1 MTKRTLTALATA
13 LAGLA
18 LAAPTAQAEF
28 GIVDGSFDGSIL
40 DGAGETFTQ
49 AAGHPYSTG
58 VEFELNTEVVEVS
71 QGDTGTADIVLPSQ
85 ADLRTLVAD
94 VPAGLIGST
103 TAVPTCPREVFLVTG
118 GVCPAS
124 TQVGYANITLATG
137 FEEGAESQG
146 AVIPAPVYS
155 LDPPVGSP
163 AQFGVSPLTQVPALI
178 TPRLRSESD
187 YGITFTVSELTQ
199 VAGILG
205 AEMHFWGV
213 PADSVHDDERGFF
226 GEEDIG
232 GWTSPTM
239 VYRCSQDGPLADNQG
254 SNIVSGPPCPSNV
267 TPQAFVTNP
276 ADCTA
281 GPLEFRLEV
290 TSWEGHTDSESFL
303 TNDEGT
309 PVGMTDC
316 ELVPFDPEISVAP
329 TTNAA
334 KTPTGLNVDL
344 TMPTGGIL
352 NPDGIGQS
360 PLKKAVVTLP
370 EGMSV
375 NPSAGEGLGVCDP
388 GDFAREDEFTRHGE
402 GCPAESTIGTVEVRS
417 PLVDQAVTGHLYI
430 AKPHDNPF
438 DSLLAMYVVVR
449 NTDLGVM
456 IKIAGEVESDPE
468 TGQLTTTFDQN
479 PQLPFSSFK
488 LKFRESARSPLVTP
502 PTCGNHSVRVDF
514 HPWSASDHDNPAPG
528 EVVTRHSSFQVTEGP
543 NGSPCPASNAARPF
557 DPEIQAG
564 TLQNQAGAFSPFFLR
579 MFRSD
584 GEQEITSFSA
594 QLPPGLTGKLAGVAK
609 CSDAALAAAAGKTGA
624 AESAA
629 PSCPASSYVG
639 RSLVGGGVGPVL
651 TYVPGRVY
659 LAGPYNGAPLSVAAI
674 TSANVGPFDLGTV
687 VVRSA
692 FKVDPVTAQ
701 VSVDAEGSDPLP
713 HIIDGIPTHL
723 RDLRVYIDRED
734 FTLNPT
740 NCDPLSIEATLT
752 GTGGDFTDPSD
763 DSSADLH
770 EHFQVANCAN
780 LGFNPRLHLRLFGRG
795 FARSSNP
802 RLRAVLIAKP
812 GQANIARTAVKMPGS
827 LFLDQDHIRTIC
839 TRAQFATDTCPQRAI
854 YGHAAATTPL
864 LDNPLRG
871 PVYLRSSNNP
881 LPDLVA
887 DLRGLVRV
895 EVAGRTDSVR
905 GALRN
910 TFDVVPD
917 APVGKFV
924 LMLQGGNKSLLVASQ
939 NLCRGAQRARVN
951 MLGQNGKRR
960 LTRPKLRIPCRKR
973 KGNRRGARRASVSGA
988 RAVR

>member
-1 MTKRTLTALATA
+1 MSKRSLTALVTA

-18 LAAPTAQAEF
+18 LAAPSASAEF
-28 GIVDGSFDGSIL
+28 GIVDGSVDGSVYT
-40 DGAGETFTQ
+40 DATQTDTFTQ
-49 AAGHPYSTG
+49 AAGHPYSAG
-58 VEFELNTEVVEVS
+58 LSLEFNTEIDGE
-71 QGDTGTADIVLPSQ
+71 GTRLPSQ
-85 ADLRTLVAD
+85 ADVRNTIVEA
-94 VPAGLIGST
+94 PPGLIGAP
-103 TAVPTCPREVFLVTG
+103 TAVPSCPREDFFLSG

-124 TQVGYANITLATG
+124 TQVGFVNVTLAAG
-137 FEEGAESQG
+137 GDSIGNLA
-146 AVIPAPVYS
+146 PAPVYN
-155 LDPPVGSP
+155 LEPPVGVP
-163 AQFGVSPLTQVPALI
+163 AQFGFSPLTQSPALA
-178 TPRLRSESD
+178 TPSLRSEGD
-187 YGITFTVSELTQ
+187 YGITFAVQDIPQTIAILDTELH
-199 VAGILG
+199 L
-205 AEMHFWGV
+205 WGS
-213 PADSVHDDERGFF
+213 PSDPIHDDERGFF
-226 GEEDIG
+226 RTEGFGGELE
-232 GWTSPTM
+232 
-239 VYRCSQDGPLADNQG
+239 YRCSQDGPLEQVVDDSGVTVFPNV
-254 SNIVSGPPCPSNV
+254 VSGPPCPAGV
-267 TPQAFVTNP
+267 APRAFLTNP
-276 ADCTA
+276 ADCSH
-281 GPLEFRLEV
+281 GPFDTEV
-290 TSWEGHTDSESFL
+290 RVESWAGHTDSETFTSH
-303 TNDEGT
+303 DGSGT
-309 PVGMTDC
+309 PTGATGC
-316 ELVPFDPEISVAP
+316 EVVPFDPEISVAP
-329 TTNAA
+329 TTDAA

-344 TMPTGGIL
+344 SMPTGGLL
-352 NPDGIGQS
+352 NPDGIAQS

-375 NPSAGEGLGVCDP
+375 NPSAGEGLGVCSP
-388 GDFAREDEFTRHGE
+388 ADFAREDEFTRHGE
-402 GCPAESTIGTVEVRS
+402 GCPATSTIGTVEVRS
-417 PLVDQAVTGHLYI
+417 PLVEQAVTGHLYI
-430 AKPHDNPF
+430 AKPFDNPF
-438 DSLLAMYVVVR
+438 DSLLAMYMVVR
-449 NTDLGVM
+449 NTELGVM
-456 IKIAGEVESDPE
+456 IKLAGKVESDSE

-479 PQLPFSSFK
+479 PQLPFSSFR

-502 PTCGNHSVRVDF
+502 PTCGAHSVRVDF

-543 NGSPCPASNAARPF
+543 NGTPCPGSNADRPF
-557 DPEIQAG
+557 NPQIQAG

-579 MFRSD
+579 MFRTD

-594 QLPPGLTGKLAGVAK
+594 ELPPGLTGKLAGVER
-609 CSDAALAAAAGKTGA
+609 CSDAALAAAAGKSGA
-624 AESAA
+624 AETAS
-629 PSCPASSYVG
+629 PSCPESSYVG

-692 FKVDPVTAQ
+692 FKIDPVTAR

-723 RDLRVYIDRED
+723 RDIRVYMDRED

-740 NCDPLSIEATLT
+740 NCDPLSLSATLT
-752 GTGGDFTDPSD
+752 GTGGDFADPGD

-802 RLRAVLIAKP
+802 RLRAVLVARP
-812 GQANIARTAVKMPGS
+812 GQANIARTAVKMPSS

-917 APVGKFV
+917 APVSKFV
-924 LMLQGGNKSLLVASQ
+924 LLLQGGNKSLLVASQ

-960 LTRPKLRIPCRKR
+960 LTRPKLRIPCGKR
-973 KGNRRGARRASVSGA
+973 KGNRRGARRASVSRA

>member
-1 MTKRTLTALATA
+1 MTKRTLTALAIA

-18 LAAPTAQAEF
+18 LATPTAQAEF
-28 GIVDGSFDGSIL
+28 GIVDGSLDGSVYT
-40 DGAGETFTQ
+40 DATETTTFTQ
-49 AAGHPYSTG
+49 AAGHPYSAG
-58 VEFELNTEVVEVS
+58 IAMEFNTELNADGDPVSSEADVRDIVVE
-71 QGDTGTADIVLPSQ
+71 AP
-85 ADLRTLVAD
+85 
-94 VPAGLIGST
+94 PGLIGAP
-103 TAVPTCPREVFLVTG
+103 TAVPTCARDVFLVTG
-118 GVCPAS
+118 GVCPAD
-124 TQVGYANITLATG
+124 TQVGHAFVTLLG
-137 FEEGAESQG
+137 SGSQ
-146 AVIPAPVYS
+146 IPVPVYS
-155 LDPPVGSP
+155 LDPPSGAP
-163 AQFGVSPLTQVPALI
+163 AQFGFSPLTQIPTFA
-178 TPRLRSESD
+178 TPSLRSEGD
-187 YGITFTVSELTQ
+187 YGIRFAVTDIPQITSVLGSELRLW
-199 VAGILG
+199 GI
-205 AEMHFWGV
+205 
-213 PADSVHDDERGFF
+213 PASEIHDDERGYF
-226 GEEDIG
+226 GDNFVDELQ
-232 GWTSPTM
+232 
-239 VYRCSQDGPLADNQG
+239 YRCSQEGPQG
-254 SNIVSGPPCPSNV
+254 SAPYDNVVQGPPCPSGA
-267 TPQAFVTNP
+267 PRQAFLTNP
-276 ADCTA
+276 ADCSH
-281 GPLEFRLEV
+281 GPFDTEV
-290 TSWEGHTDSESFL
+290 RVESWAGHTDSETFTSH
-303 TNDEGT
+303 DGT
-309 PVGMTDC
+309 GVPTGATDC
-316 ELVPFDPEISVAP
+316 DKVPFDPEISVSP
-329 TTNAA
+329 TTEAA
-334 KTPTGLNVDL
+334 KTPTGLNVEL
-344 TMPTGGIL
+344 TMPTDGIL
-352 NPDGIGQS
+352 NPDGIAQS

-388 GDFAREDEFTRHGE
+388 GDFASEDEFTRHGE

-438 DSLLAMYVVVR
+438 DSLLAMYMVVR
-449 NTDLGVM
+449 NTELGVM
-456 IKIAGEVESDPE
+456 IKLAGKVESDSE

-479 PQLPFSSFK
+479 PQLPFSSFR
-488 LKFRESARSPLVTP
+488 LKFRESARSPLVSP

-514 HPWSASDHDNPAPG
+514 YPWSASDHDNPGPG

-543 NGSPCPASNAARPF
+543 NGTPCPGSNADRPF
-557 DPEIQAG
+557 NPQIQAG

-579 MFRSD
+579 MFRTD

-594 QLPPGLTGKLAGVAK
+594 ELPPGLTGKLAGVER
-609 CSDAALAAAAGKTGA
+609 CSDAALAAAAGKSGA

-639 RSLVGGGVGPVL
+639 RSLVGAGVGPVL

-659 LAGPYNGAPLSVAAI
+659 LAGPYNGNPLSVAAI

-692 FKVDPVTAQ
+692 FKIDPVTAR

-723 RDLRVYIDRED
+723 RDLRVYMDRED

-740 NCDPLSIEATLT
+740 DCTRKSIDFQLT
-752 GTGGDFTDPSD
+752 GTGGSFANSAD
-763 DSSADLH
+763 DST
-770 EHFQVANCAN
+770 ANVSTPFIAVGCAR

-917 APVGKFV
+917 APVSKFV
-924 LMLQGGNKSLLVASQ
+924 LLLQGGNKSLLVASQ

-960 LTRPKLRIPCRKR
+960 LTRPKLRIPCGKR
-973 KGNRRGARRASVSGA
+973 KGNRRGARRASVSRA

>member
-1 MTKRTLTALATA
+1 MTRLATA
-13 LAGLA
+13 LFASLALA
-18 LAAPTAQAEF
+18 LAAAPAASADF
-28 GIVDGSFDGSIL
+28 GILDGSFDGSSYT
-40 DGAGETFTQ
+40 DASQTEVFTQ
-49 AAGHPYSTG
+49 AAGHPYSSG
-58 VEFELNTEVVEVS
+58 AEFELNSEVVEVS
-71 QGDTGTADIVLPSQ
+71 QGEAGTADIVLPEE
-85 ADLRTLVAD
+85 ADLRRVVVD
-94 VPAGLIGST
+94 VPPGLIGSAI
-103 TAVPTCPREVFLVTG
+103 AVPTCPREVFLTTG
-118 GVCPAS
+118 GVCPVS
-124 TQVGYANITLATG
+124 TQVGYANVVLATG

-146 AVIPAPVYS
+146 SVIPAPIYS
-155 LDPPVGSP
+155 LDPPVGAP
-163 AQFGVSPLTQVPALI
+163 AQFGLSPLNQVPTLV

-187 YGITFTVSELTQ
+187 YGITLTVPEVTQ

-205 AEMHFWGV
+205 AEVHLWGT
-213 PADSVHDDERGFF
+213 PADPVHDDERGFF
-226 GEEDIG
+226 GDE
-232 GWTSPTM
+232 GWSSP
-239 VYRCSQDGPLADNQG
+239 VLHYRCSQDGGIVEAPFDNV
-254 SNIVSGPPCPSNV
+254 VSGPPCPSGA
-267 TPQAFVTNP
+267 TPQAFITNA

-281 GPLEFRLEV
+281 GPLEFGLEV

-316 ELVPFDPEISVAP
+316 ELVPFDPEITVAP
-329 TTNAA
+329 TTDAA

-344 TMPTGGIL
+344 TMPTGGTL
-352 NPDGIGQS
+352 NPDGLGQS

-402 GCPAESTIGTVEVRS
+402 GCPAESMIGTVEIQS
-417 PLVDQAVTGHLYI
+417 PLVDQAVAGHLYI

-438 DSLLAMYVVVR
+438 DSLLAMYIVLR
-449 NTDLGVM
+449 NTELGVM
-456 IKIAGEVESDPE
+456 IKLAGEISSDPE

-488 LKFRESARSPLVTP
+488 LKFRESARSPLVSP
-502 PTCGNHSVRVDF
+502 PTCGTHTVRVDF

-543 NGSPCPASNAARPF
+543 NGTPCPGSNADRPF
-557 DPEIQAG
+557 NPQIQAG

-579 MFRSD
+579 MFRTD

-594 QLPPGLTGKLAGVAK
+594 ELPPGLTGKLAGVER
-609 CSDAALAAAAGKTGA
+609 CSDAALAAAAGKSGA
-624 AESAA
+624 AETAS
-629 PSCPASSYVG
+629 PSCPESSYVG

-692 FKVDPVTAQ
+692 FKIDPVTAR

-723 RDLRVYIDRED
+723 RDIRVYMDRED

-740 NCDPLSIEATLT
+740 NCDPLSLSATLT
-752 GTGGDFTDPSD
+752 GTGGDFADPSD
-763 DSSADLH
+763 DSSADLQ
-770 EHFQVANCAN
+770 EHFQVANCAR

-839 TRAQFATDTCPQRAI
+839 TRAQFATDTCPARAI

-924 LMLQGGNKSLLVASQ
+924 LLLQGGNKSLLVASQ

-960 LTRPKLRIPCRKR
+960 LTHPKLRIPCRKR
-973 KGNRRGARRASVSGA
+973 KGNRRGARRASVSRA

>member
-18 LAAPTAQAEF
+18 LAAPAAQADF
-28 GIVDGSFDGSIL
+28 GIVDGSFDGSAYT
-40 DGAGETFTQ
+40 DATQTATFTQ
-49 AAGHPYSTG
+49 AAGHPYSAG
-58 VEFELNTEVVEVS
+58 AKFELNTELNDEGKIFIQESELREVVAEV
-71 QGDTGTADIVLPSQ
+71 PE
-85 ADLRTLVAD
+85 
-94 VPAGLIGST
+94 GLIGST
-103 TAVPTCPREVFLVTG
+103 TAVPTCPRDVFFVTG

-124 TQVGYANITLATG
+124 TQVGIANIRLAINDTG
-137 FEEGAESQG
+137 E
-146 AVIPAPVYS
+146 VVPVPVYS
-155 LDPPVGSP
+155 LDPPVGAP
-163 AQFGVSPLTQVPALI
+163 AQFGLSPLVQVPTLI

-187 YGITFTVSELTQ
+187 YGITLTATEVPQ
-199 VAGILG
+199 AIAVLG
-205 AEMHFWGV
+205 AELRFWGV
-213 PADSVHDDERGFF
+213 PAAKAHDDERGYF
-226 GEEDIG
+226 GDNFVDELQ
-232 GWTSPTM
+232 
-239 VYRCSQDGPLADNQG
+239 YRCSQEGPQG
-254 SNIVSGPPCPSNV
+254 SAPYDNIVQGPPCPAGV
-267 TPQAFVTNP
+267 TPQAFITN
-276 ADCTA
+276 AAECSA
-281 GPLEFRLEV
+281 GPLEFGLDV
-290 TSWEGHTDSESFL
+290 TSWQGHTDSDTATLE
-303 TNDEGT
+303 DEGVPT
-309 PVGMTDC
+309 GVTDC
-316 ELVPFDPEISVAP
+316 DKVPFDPEISVSP
-329 TTNAA
+329 TTDAA
-334 KTPTGLNVDL
+334 KMPTGLNVEL

-352 NPDGIGQS
+352 NPDGIAQS

-370 EGMSV
+370 EGMTV
-375 NPSAGEGLGVCDP
+375 NPSAGEGLGVCSP
-388 GDFAREDEFTRHGE
+388 ADFAREDEFTRHGE

-438 DSLLAMYVVVR
+438 DSLLAMYMVVR
-449 NTDLGVM
+449 NTELGVM
-456 IKIAGEVESDPE
+456 IKLAGKVESDSE
-468 TGQLTTTFDQN
+468 TGQLTTTFDDN

-488 LKFRESARSPLVTP
+488 LKFRESARSPLVSP
-502 PTCGNHSVRVDF
+502 PTCGTHTVRVDF

-543 NGSPCPASNAARPF
+543 NGTPCPGSNADRPF
-557 DPEIQAG
+557 DPQIQAG

-579 MFRSD
+579 MFRTD

-594 QLPPGLTGKLAGVAK
+594 ELPPGLTGKLAGVER

-624 AESAA
+624 AETAN

-659 LAGPYNGAPLSVAAI
+659 LAGPYNGNPLSVAAI

-692 FKVDPVTAQ
+692 FKIDPVTAR

-723 RDLRVYIDRED
+723 RDLRVYMDRED

-740 NCDPLSIEATLT
+740 NCDPLSLSATLT
-752 GTGGDFTDPSD
+752 GTGGDFADPGD

-802 RLRAVLIAKP
+802 RLRAVLVARP
-812 GQANIARTAVKMPGS
+812 GQANIARTAVKMPSS

-917 APVGKFV
+917 APVSKFV
-924 LMLQGGNKSLLVASQ
+924 LLLQGGNKSLLVASQ

-960 LTRPKLRIPCRKR
+960 LTRPKLRIPCGKR